1 MAKSRLTWHQKL
13 YLAGFR
19 KGMQVAMG
27 EARIL
32 FREEITGLVKEL
44 VEARADY
51 EALARRYHRVMLDRA
66 VEEAQ
71 HERETHPGQLLH

>member
-1 MAKSRLTWHQKL
+1 MN
-13 YLAGFR
+13 
-19 KGMQVAMG
+19 
-27 EARIL
+27 EARAL
-32 FREEITGLVKEL
+32 FREEAHKLIKEL

-51 EALARRYHRVMLDRA
+51 DALATRYHRLMLDRA

>member
-1 MAKSRLTWHQKL
+1 VAKRLTWHQKL
-13 YLAGFR
+13 YVAGFR
-19 KGMQVAMG
+19 KGLRVAMG
-27 EARIL
+27 EARQL
-32 FREEITGLVKEL
+32 LREEAHKLIKEL

-51 EALARRYHRVMLDRA
+51 DALATRYHRLMLDRA